1 VRTALPIA
9 HWLDDDEAA
18 GGPLGSLVTRLVGGA
33 DRTVPAGRRAIS
45 VSVRLAA
52 GDTGPTITTPSG
64 TAILA
69 EGALVV
75 LGSDY
80 PNDELPTA
88 TISTV
93 AGDDVLVVETFL
105 TP

>member
-64 TAILA
+64 TAIL
-69 EGALVV
+69 
-75 LGSDY
+75 DY